1 MKSASEYTEHLSAR
15 TFLAGIGAKLKSID
29 LFAPIR
35 NRVNIAQKQVK
46 DSPTEKLYDGFIGI
60 LCGAQ
65 GMVEVNKRLRSDR
78 GLQLAFGRLR
88 CAEQSVIQETLDTST
103 AENVSEIAYSLSVA
117 ALRSAAPFYWAS

>member
-1 MKSASEYTEHLSAR
+1 LKSASEYTEHLSAR

-35 NRVNIAQKQVK
+35 NRVNIGQKKVK
-46 DSPTEKLYDGFIGI
+46 DSPSEKLYDGFIGI

-78 GLQLAFGRLR
+78 GLQQAFGRLR
-88 CAEQSVIQETLDTST
+88 CAEQSVIQQTLDVST
-103 AENVSEIAYSLSVA
+103 AENVSEIEQAVA
-117 ALRSAAPFYWAS
+117 EI

>member
-1 MKSASEYTEHLSAR
+1 MNEASDCTEHLSAR
-15 TFLAGIGAKLKSID
+15 TFLAGIGAKLKSVD

-35 NRVNIAQKQVK
+35 NRVNIAQKQIK

-65 GMVEVNKRLRSDR
+65 GMVEVNKRLRSDP

-88 CAEQSVIQETLDTST
+88 CAEQSVI
-103 AENVSEIAYSLSVA
+103 
-117 ALRSAAPFYWAS
+117 